1 MIHCFTVH
9 QNLPALKLEQNDVI
23 LIEPGDAE
31 PTGFYRSVALDYAM
45 IQNLLDIGMATA
57 SPTARVALAE
67 LVGPPARKVARRQ
80 QRDDG
85 RILKLLPGGA
95 L

>member
-9 QNLPALKLEQNDVI
+9 QNVPSLRLEKNDVL
-23 LIEPGDAE
+23 LIEPGDAD
-31 PTGFYRSVALDYAM
+31 PTGFYRSMPLDYAE
-45 IQNLLDIGMATA
+45 IQHLLDLGLATA

-95 L
+95 Q